1 MSILPELDFVY
12 MYAFFT
18 CFCIRNAE
26 ELQTMTV
33 FFIEIWELCIGVHI
47 IFLFYVQIIRT

>member
-1 MSILPELDFVY
+1 MSILPELDCVY

-18 CFCIRNAE
+18 CFCIQNAE